1 MAPGLAALARGY
13 NVLVFDGP
21 GQGRALF
28 EQQLYMRPDWENVI
42 RPVVDYALA
51 RSETDPQRLALL
63 GRSFGG
69 YLAPRA
75 ASGEPRLGACIADAV
90 LYDLGAGAHQML
102 GDQIWNAI
110 VAADDKALEPVFA
123 KMMQDPYGR
132 YTIERGMLVHGLS
145 SPRAYFQALADYSL
159 DGRIQQIACPTLIA
173 EAENDRRRGGGV
185 KVYDQLNVPKKYVL
199 FADADGA
206 GEHCESGAESLFSQ
220 VVFDWLD
227 EIFASAR
234 ERIAE

>member
-1 MAPGLAALARGY
+1 
-13 NVLVFDGP
+13 
-21 GQGRALF
+21 
-28 EQQLYMRPDWENVI
+28 
-42 RPVVDYALA
+42 
-51 RSETDPQRLALL
+51 
-63 GRSFGG
+63 
-69 YLAPRA
+69 
-75 ASGEPRLGACIADAV
+75 
-90 LYDLGAGAHQML
+90 
-102 GDQIWNAI
+102 
-110 VAADDKALEPVFA
+110 
-123 KMMQDPYGR
+123 MMQDPYGR

-185 KVYDQLNVPKKYVL
+185 KLYAQLNVPKKYVL

-227 EIFASAR
+227 EIFAGAR